1 VSGVGD
7 GGNSNFSLDANGTLR
22 TATVFDYER
31 NASTYS
37 IRVQVKDNHFSTLHG
52 VFTVRLTDQ
61 DDGPSGLVALA
72 ALSVAENEPAG
83 TVVGEFKTSVP
94 VAGMQVSYRL
104 VAGDG
109 DSDNSYFVMDP
120 DGTLKT
126 AYLLDYEADTF
137 SYSIRVRAEEQ
148 TGTGVEKVFQVSL
161 RDVLV
166 PVVETGGAS
175 TGGSLSATDDSV
187 VLEGRILVAGGGAGV
202 TDRGILF
209 SSKPNPSFESGD
221 FDLLQGGTG
230 EDVFEVRTSRV
241 EPGRKYYYRAYA
253 TNAEGTSYGLEESFS
268 TIEKGTRPGWVLA
281 ERTSGQNV
289 DEHTYLREHGRA
301 PNWTSAQAGSMPNWW
316 RSDLMGTFFQAS
328 NGWALHPDFGWFYP
342 VRSQSHGVWLWKR
355 NLGWFWTDMGL
366 YPRLYRSNSQ
376 GWVYFYGVWQG
387 RKLFYDYASEKW
399 TTIEE
404 Q

>member
-1 VSGVGD
+1 MLQRKDVI
-7 GGNSNFSLDANGTLR
+7 L
-22 TATVFDYER
+22 
-31 NASTYS
+31 S
-37 IRVQVKDNHFSTLHG
+37 IV
-52 VFTVRLTDQ
+52 
-61 DDGPSGLVALA
+61 GLVALA

-83 TVVGEFKTSVP
+83 TVVGAFKTSVP

-109 DSDNSYFVMDP
+109 DSDNAYFVMDP

-126 AYLLDYEADTF
+126 AYPLDYEADTF
-137 SYSIRVRAEEQ
+137 SYSIRVRAEEP
-148 TGTGVEKVFQVSL
+148 TGAGVEKIFLVSL

-166 PVVETGGAS
+166 PVVETGGVS
-175 TGGSLSATDDSV
+175 TGGSASATDDSL
-187 VLEGRILVAGGGAGV
+187 VLEGRILVAEGGAGV

-209 SSKPNPSFESGD
+209 SSKPNPSFESSD

-230 EDVFEVRTSRV
+230 EGVFQVRTSRV

-253 TNAEGTSYGLEESFS
+253 TNAEGTSYGLEESFR
-268 TIEKGTRPGWVLA
+268 TIEKGTKPGWVLA
-281 ERTSGQNV
+281 ERTNGQNV
-289 DEHTYLREHGRA
+289 DEYTYLGEHGRA
-301 PNWTSAQAGSMPNWW
+301 PNWTGVQAGTMPNWW
-316 RSDLMGTFFQAS
+316 KSDLMGTFFQAP

-342 VRSQSHGVWLWKR
+342 VRSQSRGVWLWKR

-387 RKLFYDYASEKW
+387 RKLFYDYNSGKW